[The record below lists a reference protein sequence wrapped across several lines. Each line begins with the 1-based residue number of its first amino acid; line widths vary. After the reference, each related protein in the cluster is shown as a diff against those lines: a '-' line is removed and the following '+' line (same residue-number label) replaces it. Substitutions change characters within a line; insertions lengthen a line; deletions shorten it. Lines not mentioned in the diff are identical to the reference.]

1 MKSERKGLMTMA
13 ADQRRTTWA
22 DLVVIQE
29 GPSRFRIAGL
39 MVAGG
44 CAGAAVA
51 YLLDPQRGH
60 TRRAHL
66 RDQASHAT
74 HELQDGLGVLA
85 RDAGNRGRGV
95 VAGVRYRIRG
105 GSADDRVLHE
115 RVRAELGR
123 HVTHAHAVEISVAD
137 GVVTLAGEV
146 LAGEAEHAQ
155 RGIRHI
161 PGVRRVEPS
170 WSVHRDAADVPRLQG
185 GRPRRPTPELLQ
197 ERWAPTTRLLAGAG
211 AVTILSMAR
220 RLPGPIRWMARCAGG
235 ALAVRAATN
244 LPMKRITGIT
254 AGRRAVDLDDA
265 ISIGAPIEQIW
276 PLVSDYT
283 VFAKLM
289 PDVREIRRSADGR
302 LSHWTIA
309 GPAGVPVRF
318 DAVETKRQENREI
331 AWKTTEG
338 QLVAHTGAIRL
349 MPEPGGRTRV
359 QVRLTY
365 NPVAGAVGH
374 AIAAMLGANPAHR
387 MKQDLMRLKSYAE
400 ARATQPVRT

>member
-1 MKSERKGLMTMA
+1 MPT
-13 ADQRRTTWA
+13 DQRRRAWA
-22 DLVVIQE
+22 DLVVVQE
-29 GPSRFRIAGL
+29 GPSQFRIAGL
-39 MVAGG
+39 VLAGG
-44 CAGAAVA
+44 CVGAAVA

-66 RDQASHAT
+66 RDQATHAT

-95 VAGVRYRIRG
+95 VAGARYRIRG
-105 GSADDRVLHE
+105 GSADDRILHE

-123 HVTHAHAVEISVAD
+123 HVTHPHAVEISVAD

-146 LAGEAEHAQ
+146 LAGETEHAQ
-155 RGIRHI
+155 RAIRHI
-161 PGVRRVEPS
+161 PGIRRVEPV
-170 WSVHRDAADVPRLQG
+170 WNVHRDASQVPRLQG
-185 GRPRRPTPELLQ
+185 GRPRRPTPELRR
-197 ERWAPTTRLLAGAG
+197 ERWSPTTRLLAGAAAG
-211 AVTILSMAR
+211 TIWSLSG
-220 RLPGPIRWMARCAGG
+220 RLPRPIRLAARCAGA

-244 LPMKRITGIT
+244 LPMRRLTGIS

-265 ISIGAPIEQIW
+265 VSVGAPVEEIW

-283 VFAKLM
+283 IFAELM
-289 PDVREIRRSADGR
+289 PDIREIRRSADGR

-318 DAVETKRQENREI
+318 DAVETRREEGREI

-349 MPEPGGRTRV
+349 MPEPGGRTRI

-374 AIAAMLGANPAHR
+374 AIAAMLGAHPAHR
-387 MKQDLMRLKSYAE
+387 MKQDLARLKAYAE
-400 ARATQPVRT
+400 SRQPTRT

>member
-1 MKSERKGLMTMA
+1 M
-13 ADQRRTTWA
+13 
-22 DLVVIQE
+22 VIQE
-29 GPSRFRIAGL
+29 GPPWSRIAGL
-39 MVAGG
+39 VVAGG

-95 VAGVRYRIRG
+95 VAGARYRIRG

-123 HVTHAHAVEISVAD
+123 HVTHPHAVEISVDD
-137 GVVTLAGEV
+137 GTVTLAGDV
-146 LAGEAEHAQ
+146 LAGEAERAQ

-161 PGVRRVEPS
+161 PGIRRVEPS
-170 WSVHRDAADVPRLQG
+170 WSVHRDASEVPRLQG
-185 GRPRRPTPELLQ
+185 GRPRRAAPELLQ
-197 ERWAPTTRLLAGAG
+197 EHWAPTTRLLVGA
-211 AVTILSMAR
+211 AAATIWKAAK
-220 RLPGPIRWMARCAGG
+220 RLPEPIRWTARCAGA

-244 LPMKRITGIT
+244 LPMKRITGIS
-254 AGRRAVDLDDA
+254 AGRRAVDIDDA

-283 VFAKLM
+283 VFAELM

-318 DAVETKRQENREI
+318 DAVETKREENREI

-374 AIAAMLGANPAHR
+374 AIAAMLGAHPAHR

-400 ARATQPVRT
+400 TRAAQPTRT